1 MGTRKQVIR
10 DNDDILFWEYVT
22 TSFDITSFYLSLST
36 KSIFT
41 LFLDMLEAQL
51 ISSGAFE
58 ISLNDIPIWSKL
70 ATGRIPS
77 PQELF
82 SIIESHL
89 QFTDNFL
96 EKNPEFVK

>member
-1 MGTRKQVIR
+1 MMTFFFGSKNI
-10 DNDDILFWEYVT
+10 
-22 TSFDITSFYLSLST
+22 DITYLILKLYHNSNIKFYF
-36 KSIFT
+36 I
-41 LFLDMLEAQL
+41 DMLEAQL